1 MSPIKVIFCG
11 SGFQLSNGYSRV
23 AYALACHLAN
33 KKDIDLIYWGFQ
45 NFNPNPEH
53 VKQRPLPKNISYYDA
68 WANENPKQQGF
79 GFEQFEE
86 FVDQN
91 KPDVIIIYN
100 DFVVVS
106 NFLEKMKA
114 CKHKDYK
121 TIIYID
127 QVYDTQ
133 KKEYIKRLNDSTD
146 HIICF
151 TDYWMQCIKGQG
163 LTKPCDFLQ
172 HGFDKM
178 RNYPL
183 PMRLAR
189 LHFGLKQDDFIVIN
203 ANRNQNRKRLE
214 LTMFAWANFVSRHLG
229 ENVKLLIATHPTNG
243 SWNLL
248 EIYEHE
254 LRMRGIKMEDG
265 MKHIILID
273 NPQQLTD
280 EDMNILYNTADVG
293 LNTTMGAGFELTNF
307 EHGGI
312 GRPQIAPYIGGIRD
326 FLDSS
331 CAKVIEPCISIVSE
345 NNTDGCPGKAHLIHP
360 DDVVDALEQYY
371 ADEELRKEHGK
382 KCRER
387 ILKNYQWLE
396 IGEKFYNIIK
406 KVANVPETPETSSD
420 KISLDDI
427 ASLEKNL
434 NINNMVQNAPIP
446 IITPVSSPVSTPVS
460 TPVPSSPIPI
470 TPTNTPISS
479 PDPSTPA
486 SPPVEAPKVKTSPEG
501 RKNDIRDRLK
511 KKLEEKKNKVELNEL
526 LKLKKQL
533 DTLKFQQAV

>member
-1 MSPIKVIFCG
+1 MAPLKVIFCG
-11 SGFQLSNGYSRV
+11 SMITITNGYSYV
-23 AYALACHLAN
+23 GHALAKHLAT

-53 VKQRPLPKNISYYDA
+53 VKLRQLPKNVTIYDA
-68 WANENPKQQGF
+68 WQNENPKQMGF
-79 GFEQFEE
+79 GFDQFPD
-86 FVDQN
+86 FVDQQ

-106 NFLEKMKA
+106 NFLEKLIT

-133 KKEYIKRLNDSTD
+133 KKEYIKRLNDQADFVITFTKYWD
-146 HIICF
+146 DII
-151 TDYWMQCIKGQG
+151 KSQG
-163 LTKPCDFLQ
+163 LVKPTDFLP
-172 HGFDKM
+172 HGFDPH
-178 RNYPL
+178 RTYPI
-183 PMRLAR
+183 PKKLAR

-203 ANRNQNRKRLE
+203 SNRSQIRKMYD
-214 LTMFAWANFVSRHLG
+214 LTIIAFAEFVSRHLD

-254 LRMRGIKMEDG
+254 LRMRGISIEDG

-280 EDMNILYNTADVG
+280 EDINILYNAADVG
-293 LNTTMGAGFELTNF
+293 LNTTRGAGFELTTF
-307 EHGGI
+307 EGAGI
-312 GRPQIAPYIGGIRD
+312 ETPQIASYIGGIRD
-326 FLDSS
+326 FLDPS
-331 CAKVIEPCISIVSE
+331 CALVIEPCISIFSDVS
-345 NNTDGCPGKAHLIHP
+345 TDGCPGKAYLIHP
-360 DDVVDALEQYY
+360 NDVVDALERYY
-371 ADEELRKEHGK
+371 ADEDLRKEHGK

-387 ILKNYQWLE
+387 ILKNYKWHD

-406 KVANVPETPETSSD
+406 KVANVPEIEESNSD

-427 ASLEKNL
+427 ANLEKNL
-434 NINNMVQNAPIP
+434 NINTMSQALPIL
-446 IITPVSSPVSTPVS
+446 SPVN
-460 TPVPSSPIPI
+460 SPIPQQKEANTPAN
-470 TPTNTPISS
+470 TPTN
-479 PDPSTPA
+479 
-486 SPPVEAPKVKTSPEG
+486 SPPEPKVKNSSD
-501 RKNDIRDRLK
+501 KNHDKVNIRDRLK
-511 KKLEEKKNKVELNEL
+511 KKLEDKKKKVELTEL

-533 DTLKFQQAV
+533 DSLKTQETST